1 MAPGSY
7 RSFLLRTLEIKEW
20 KVVIMFCFL
29 LHGLETIIK
38 KIFKSIVISNRTSS
52 IKKKSH
58 LFNESL
64 NLKLLKKYFR
74 LSNYTAI
81 FNKKIAEGSGYSL
94 ENFKEQYLFI
104 ITFLFRKT

>member
-52 IKKKSH
+52 IKKKKS
-58 LFNESL
+58 FNESL

-81 FNKKIAEGSGYSL
+81 FNKKITEGSGYSL

-104 ITFLFRKT
+104 VTFLFRKT